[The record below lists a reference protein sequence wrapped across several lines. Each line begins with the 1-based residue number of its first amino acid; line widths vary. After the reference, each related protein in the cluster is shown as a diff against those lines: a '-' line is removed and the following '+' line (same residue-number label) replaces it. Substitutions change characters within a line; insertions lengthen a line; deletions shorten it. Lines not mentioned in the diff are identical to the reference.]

1 MIHAASRG
9 ALDKLRESLRAQL
22 RGRTG
27 PSSGGPLGVL
37 ANLRDAVKTQLFDQ
51 PAPLSTLPTEGIADL
66 AGELH
71 QVSRLLE
78 VQPRLRR
85 LLGDPSTATDRRTG
99 FARSVLNGKI
109 SGSALNL
116 VVEAVGLRWSNPWDL
131 TDALSIIGDELLLD
145 SAQSAGQLDNIE
157 DELFRFGRILRA
169 QDDLRGLLDE
179 QSVPA
184 ERRIGLLN
192 GVVGDKVDPVTLALL
207 DQAVRS
213 GRKRTIELAIDDL
226 LERTAEVRGQSVADV
241 STAVALTDEQE
252 QRLGAALSRL
262 YDRTITVRTQVDPSI
277 QGGLVVRIGNEI
289 IDGSVAHRLAVIRAE
304 LAG

>member
-1 MIHAASRG
+1 MRTSPSEPAA
-9 ALDKLRESLRAQL
+9 LAQ
-22 RGRTG
+22 
-27 PSSGGPLGVL
+27 
-37 ANLRDAVKTQLFDQ
+37 
-51 PAPLSTLPTEGIADL
+51 L

-85 LLGDPSTATDRRTG
+85 ALGDPSTAAERRTG
-99 FARSVLNGKI
+99 FARNLLGGKI
-109 SGSALNL
+109 SDPALNL
-116 VVEAVGLRWSNPWDL
+116 VAQAVSLRWSNPWDL
-131 TDALSIIGDELLLD
+131 TDALSIVGDELLLD
-145 SAQSAGQLDNIE
+145 SAQRAGQLDNIE

-169 QDDLRGLLDE
+169 QDDLRGLLDD

-184 ERRIGLLN
+184 ERRIGLLTD
-192 GVVGDKVDPVTLALL
+192 VVGDKVDPVTLALL

-252 QRLGAALSRL
+252 QRLGAALSRW
-262 YDRTITVRTQVDPSI
+262 YDRTITVRTLGRP
-277 QGGLVVRIGNEI
+277 VRAGWP
-289 IDGSVAHRLAVIRAE
+289 GRAHRQRDN
-304 LAG
+304 

>member
-1 MIHAASRG
+1 VIHAASRG
-9 ALDKLRESLRAQL
+9 ALAELREWLRTRL
-22 RGRTG
+22 RDGAN
-27 PSSGGPLGVL
+27 PPASGPLAAL
-37 ANLRDAVKTQLFDQ
+37 AHLRDAIKSQLLDQ
-51 PAPLSTLPTEGIADL
+51 PDPLAALPPEEFAGL

-85 LLGDPSTATDRRTG
+85 ALGDPSTSADRRTG
-99 FARSVLNGKI
+99 FARNLLTGKI
-109 SGSALNL
+109 SDSALSL
-116 VVEAVGLRWSNPWDL
+116 VAQAVSLRWSNPWDL
-131 TDALSIIGDELLLD
+131 TDALSIVGDELLLD
-145 SAQSAGQLDNIE
+145 SAQRAGHLDNVE

-184 ERRIGLLN
+184 ERRIGLLTE
-192 GVVGDKVDPVTLALL
+192 VVGNKVDPVTLALL

-226 LERTAEVRGQSVADV
+226 LERTAELRGQSVADV

-252 QRLGAALSRL
+252 QRLGAALSRW
-262 YDRTITVRTQVDPSI
+262 YDRTITVRTLVDPSI

-289 IDGSVAHRLAVIRAE
+289 IDGSVAHRLAVVRAE

>member
-1 MIHAASRG
+1 VIHAASRG
-9 ALDKLRESLRAQL
+9 ALAELRERLRSEL
-22 RGRTG
+22 SGRG
-27 PSSGGPLGVL
+27 S
-37 ANLRDAVKTQLFDQ
+37 ADQ
-51 PAPLSTLPTEGIADL
+51 PDRPAALAEL

-78 VQPRLRR
+78 AQPRLRR
-85 LLGDPSTATDRRTG
+85 ALGDPSTATERRTG
-99 FARSVLNGKI
+99 FARNLLGGKI
-109 SGSALNL
+109 SDAALNL
-116 VVEAVGLRWSNPWDL
+116 VAQAVSLRWSNPWDL
-131 TDALSIIGDELLLD
+131 TDALSIVGDELLLN
-145 SAQSAGQLDNIE
+145 SAQRAGQLDNIE

-169 QDDLRGLLDE
+169 QDGLRGLLDE

-184 ERRIGLLN
+184 ERRIALLN
-192 GVVGDKVDPVTLALL
+192 DVVGDKVDAVTLALL

-252 QRLGAALSRL
+252 QRLGAALSRW
-262 YDRTITVRTQVDPSI
+262 YDRTITVRTLIDPSV
-277 QGGLVVRIGNEI
+277 QGGLVVRIGNDI
-289 IDGSVAHRLAVIRAE
+289 IDGSVAHRLAVVRAE